1 MTIQDIRDITSFKW
15 ATIKTVD
22 PLSIQ
27 LDGDTAP
34 LALIPDS
41 LIDPLL
47 LKVND
52 RVRVEL
58 SLRKVVIHGKSNG
71 VAPKEQGKVLLRP
84 TSVVGATV
92 NAANEIIPNSS
103 ATSVSVNGVFSEK
116 YRAYE
121 IEAWFHSA
129 AAGAI
134 PTFRYRSAGADQTA
148 ASAYSSEYYGMNGT
162 SMAASQQSES
172 SFSLPVIGATFH
184 KLWMSIINPY
194 TLGTETV
201 ADFRMDSFLNGT
213 GQRQGFFY
221 YSGGGAINM
230 DGFTFL
236 YAAGSYH
243 ATQRSWIK
251 VYGIV

>member
-1 MTIQDIRDITSFKW
+1 MTIQTLGDITSFKW
-15 ATIKTVD
+15 ATIKSVN

-71 VAPKEQGKVLLRP
+71 VVPKEQGKVLLRP

-92 NAANEIIPNSS
+92 NDANEIIPNSS
-103 ATSVSVNGVFSEK
+103 ATSVNVNGVFSEK

-148 ASAYSSEYYGMNGT
+148 SNAYNSEYQGMSGPTLN
-162 SMAASQQSES
+162 ASTQSES
-172 SFSLPVIGATFH
+172 SLSLPVIAATFH

-201 ADFRMDSFLNGT
+201 ADFRMDSFLNGIS
-213 GQRQGFFY
+213 QRQGFFFY
-221 YSGGGAINM
+221 AGGAAINM

-236 YAAGSYH
+236 YTAGSYH
-243 ATQRSWIK
+243 AVQKSWIK

>member
-1 MTIQDIRDITSFKW
+1 MTIQTLGDITSFKW
-15 ATIKTVD
+15 ATIKTVN

-71 VAPKEQGKVLLRP
+71 VTPKEQGKVLLRP
-84 TSVVGATV
+84 TSVVGASV
-92 NAANEIIPNSS
+92 NDANEIIPNPS
-103 ATSVSVNGVFSEK
+103 ATTVSVNGVFSDK
-116 YRAYE
+116 YREYE

-134 PTFRYRSAGADQTA
+134 PTFRYRVAGADQA
-148 ASAYSSEYYGMNGT
+148 AAGTYTSEYQGMNGT
-162 SMAASQQSES
+162 TLNASQQAEAT
-172 SFSLPVIGATFH
+172 FSLPAIGATFH
-184 KLWMSIINPY
+184 KLWMSIVNPY

-201 ADFRMDSFLNGT
+201 MDFRMSSFLNGT
-213 GQRQGFFY
+213 AQRQGFMY
-221 YSGGGAINM
+221 MNGGGAVSI
-230 DGFTFL
+230 DGFSL
-236 YAAGSYH
+236 VYAVGSYH

-251 VYGIV
+251 VYGLV

>member
-1 MTIQDIRDITSFKW
+1 MTIQTLGDITSFKW
-15 ATIKTVD
+15 ATIKAVN

-27 LDGDTAP
+27 LDGDTTA

-92 NAANEIIPNSS
+92 NAANEIIPNAS
-103 ATSVSVNGVFSEK
+103 ATTVSVNGVFSSA

-121 IEAWFHSA
+121 VEAWIHAA

-134 PTFRYRSAGADQTA
+134 PTFRYRVAGADQTA
-148 ASAYSSEYYGMNGT
+148 ASAYNSEYMGMNGT
-162 SMAASQQSES
+162 TMNSSQQAES
-172 SFSLPVIGATFH
+172 SFSLPAIGANFH
-184 KLWMSIINPY
+184 KLWMSIINPSS
-194 TLGTETV
+194 TGTETV
-201 ADFRMDSFLNGT
+201 ADFRVSSFLNGLA
-213 GQRQGFFY
+213 QRQGFFY
-221 YSGGGAINM
+221 YSGAGALNI
-230 DGFTFL
+230 DGFSIVF
-236 YAAGSYH
+236 AVGSYH
-243 ATQRSWIK
+243 SVQRSWIK